1 MLLKLFPEKMN
12 KLNVLSTS
20 TLKMVDFDDDK
31 LTGVMVLANKMLR
44 VMSVYS
50 VAFECSRINEESPY
64 KVSI

>member
-1 MLLKLFPEKMN
+1 
-12 KLNVLSTS
+12 
-20 TLKMVDFDDDK
+20 MVDFDDDK